1 MHVGFTSLREFVLE
15 RPSLRAEALQVLL
28 ELTTHQGMSIFFDE
42 PRCQSPSDPVTRRAA
57 INTVRRWVPGIEPM
71 DNMIRDFALQIL
83 RRLQKRPPK
92 DEAPKVIEEQ
102 ASASDENNMEDGQ
115 LPSEDLLQTPY
126 LPEEI
131 ELPAR
136 KAHVLQHVEL
146 LFALSVKIP
155 EFLDEYVDLDL

>member
-28 ELTTHQGMSIFFDE
+28 ELTTHPGMSIVFIE
-42 PRCQSPSDPVTRRAA
+42 LRCQCLADPVTRRAA

-71 DNMIRDFALQIL
+71 DSMIRDFALQIL
-83 RRLQKRPPK
+83 RRLQKRPSK
-92 DEAPKVIEEQ
+92 EEAPKVIDEQ
-102 ASASDENNMEDGQ
+102 TGASDENMEDGQ

-126 LPEEI
+126 LSEEI

>member
-1 MHVGFTSLREFVLE
+1 
-15 RPSLRAEALQVLL
+15 
-28 ELTTHQGMSIFFDE
+28 
-42 PRCQSPSDPVTRRAA
+42 
-57 INTVRRWVPGIEPM
+57 M
-71 DNMIRDFALQIL
+71 DSMIRDFALQIL

-92 DEAPKVIEEQ
+92 EAPRVIDEQ
-102 ASASDENNMEDGQ
+102 AGAGDENMEDGQ

-126 LPEEI
+126 LQEEI

-155 EFLDEYVDLDL
+155 EFLDEYVDPDS